1 MGHGQMLRVS
11 MADGWLNR
19 PRGTEPARPDPRAQG
34 DCVVIRSHGEDCRR
48 SAGES
53 GGSGPLPGAK
63 ALRLHLVMIP
73 PGTRGLPHLH
83 ENCES
88 AVYVVSGEADVWHGP
103 GLVNRS
109 AVRAGDFIYVPPGT
123 PHLTVNRGEVT
134 SVAVV
139 TRTGPADQADAVVIE
154 LPRHLTALLSYPVA
168 VGE

>member
-1 MGHGQMLRVS
+1 LS
-11 MADGWLNR
+11 
-19 PRGTEPARPDPRAQG
+19 
-34 DCVVIRSHGEDCRR
+34 
-48 SAGES
+48 
-53 GGSGPLPGAK
+53 GAK

-73 PGTRGLPHLH
+73 PGTRGLPHVH
-83 ENCES
+83 EGCES